1 MTYKFAEVNGINMH
15 YDVQGEGDALLLIH
29 AGIANLSMWDLQ
41 MPAFTK
47 HFRVIRH
54 DVRGFG
60 ETPDP
65 AGNYTDHEDIHTLLN
80 LLGVERMSIVG
91 ISNGGRI
98 GIDVALAFPEMVNKL
113 VVVAPGL
120 GGYSPQPEVE
130 KKLKALGALESKA
143 DEAKKRGAFDAAAEI
158 TAQIWAYGPGRKPDQ
173 VDPEFRKRALAV
185 IRHTVAIPLGDGIGE
200 IVRPPAAGRL
210 NEIKAPTLLIIGDED
225 VPFMFPVAEALE
237 KGIPNIK
244 RVDMK
249 DTAHLPPMERP
260 EQFNQIVLDFLL
272 ER

>member
-1 MTYKFAEVNGINMH
+1 MTYKFADVNGVKMH
-15 YDVQGEGDALLLIH
+15 YDVQGNGDPLLLIH

-65 AGNYTDHEDIHTLLN
+65 AGNYTDHEDIHVLLQQ
-80 LLGVERMSIVG
+80 LGVERVSIVG

-98 GIDVALAFPEMVNKL
+98 GIDVALAYPEMVNKL

-120 GGYSPQPEVE
+120 GGYSVKPEDE
-130 KKLKALGALESKA
+130 NLKALGALEAKA
-143 DEAKKRGAFDAAAEI
+143 DEAKKRGDFDTAAEI
-158 TAQIWAYGPGRKPDQ
+158 TAQIWADGPGRSPEQ

-185 IRHTVAIPLGDGIGE
+185 IRHTIAIPLGDGIGE
-200 IVRPPAAGRL
+200 IVRPPAVGRL
-210 NEIKAPTLLIIGDED
+210 SEIKAPTLLIIGDED
-225 VPFMFPVAEALE
+225 VPFMFPVAEALGN
-237 KGIPNIK
+237 GISDIK
-244 RVDMK
+244 RVNMK
-249 DTAHLPPMERP
+249 DTAHLPPMEKP

-272 ER
+272 EH

>member
-1 MTYKFAEVNGINMH
+1 MTYKFADVNGIKMH
-15 YDVQGEGDALLLIH
+15 YDVQGEGEPLLLIH
-29 AGIANLSMWDLQ
+29 AGIANLSMWDQQ

-65 AGNYTDHEDIHTLLN
+65 AGNYTDHEDIHVLLKQ
-80 LLGVERMSIVG
+80 LGVERVSVVG

-98 GIDVALAFPEMVNKL
+98 GIDVALAYPDMVNKL

-120 GGYSPQPEVE
+120 GGYSPDAEDE
-130 KKLKALGALESKA
+130 KLKALGDLEAKA
-143 DEAKKRGAFDAAAEI
+143 DEAKKRGDFDAAAEI
-158 TAQIWAYGPGRKPDQ
+158 TTQIWADGPGRSPDQ

-225 VPFMFPVAEALE
+225 VPFMFPVAEVLE

-249 DTAHLPPMERP
+249 GTAHLPPMEKP